1 VLPLFQ
7 SKPLFDCLDQSL
19 SELLVSTM
27 DREIRALIAQAD
39 QKVSGLALGLK
50 GAALFLE
57 PGFELV

>member
-1 VLPLFQ
+1 
-7 SKPLFDCLDQSL
+7 
-19 SELLVSTM
+19 M
-27 DREIRALIAQAD
+27 DRKIRALIAQAD